1 MRENGNQRK
10 SSTGNLPIHG
20 LRSNKSANR
29 GVAFHESS
37 VEASNSS

>member
-1 MRENGNQRK
+1 MRGNGNQMK
-10 SSTGNLPIHG
+10 ASTGNLPICG

-29 GVAFHESS
+29 GIAFHESS